1 MDQKNSMDTYNDSK
15 ILIVALREGD
25 KKAYEFLFRNYY
37 AALCHYAE
45 RYLKDPSLAEDVV
58 AQVFCNLF
66 IKRHELVIRSVEPYL
81 FFSVRNSALNSLRSR
96 KNISEIDEVSDNEMS
111 SLSGLAGNDFSSPM
125 LHREAE
131 KLLEDAINTLPPQCR
146 QVFLLSRNER
156 LSHKEI
162 AQKLGISVNT
172 VETQMSRA
180 IKKLS
185 KLLGGYI
192 KLFFLLIAWF

>member
-1 MDQKNSMDTYNDSK
+1 MSALSALSGNDS
-15 ILIVALREGD
+15 A
-25 KKAYEFLFRNYY
+25 
-37 AALCHYAE
+37 
-45 RYLKDPSLAEDVV
+45 
-58 AQVFCNLF
+58 
-66 IKRHELVIRSVEPYL
+66 
-81 FFSVRNSALNSLRSR
+81 
-96 KNISEIDEVSDNEMS
+96 
-111 SLSGLAGNDFSSPM
+111 SPI

-146 QVFLLSRNER
+146 EIFLLSRNER

-162 AQKLGISVNT
+162 ARKLGISVNT

-192 KLFFLLIAWF
+192 RLFFLLIAWF

>member
-1 MDQKNSMDTYNDSK
+1 MKYIEKFDDHK
-15 ILIVALREGD
+15 ILIAGLKEGD
-25 KKAYEFLFRNYY
+25 KKAYEFLFREYY

-45 RYLKDPSLAEDVV
+45 RYLKDQSLAEDVV

-66 IKRHELVIRSVEPYL
+66 IKRKELVIQSIQPYL
-81 FFSVRNSALNSLRSR
+81 FFSVRNSALNQLRSR
-96 KNISEIDEVSDNEMS
+96 KNKTEIEESSELHVLTGYD
-111 SLSGLAGNDFSSPM
+111 LKANDFISPI

-131 KLLEDAINTLPPQCR
+131 KLLDDAINTLPPQCKEI
-146 QVFLLSRNER
+146 FLLSRNER

-162 AQKLGISVNT
+162 AIKMGISVNT

-192 KLFFLLIAWF
+192 KLFFLLITLF

>member
-1 MDQKNSMDTYNDSK
+1 MDLINDNK
-15 ILIVALREGD
+15 RLIAGLKDGD
-25 KKAYEFLFRNYY
+25 KRAYEFLFREYY

-45 RYLKDPSLAEDVV
+45 RFLKDQSLAEDVV

-66 IKRHELVIRSVEPYL
+66 VKRKELVIQSIQPYL
-81 FFSVRNSALNSLRSR
+81 FFSVRNSALNQLRSQ
-96 KNISEIDEVSDNEMS
+96 KNKTEIEESSELHVLTGYD
-111 SLSGLAGNDFSSPM
+111 LKANDFISPI

-131 KLLEDAINTLPPQCR
+131 KLLDDAINTLPPQCKEI
-146 QVFLLSRNER
+146 FLLSRNER

-162 AQKLGISVNT
+162 ALKIGISVNT

-192 KLFFLLIAWF
+192 KLFFLLIALF

>member
-1 MDQKNSMDTYNDSK
+1 MDKYNDSK
-15 ILIVALREGD
+15 ILIADLREGD

-45 RYLKDPSLAEDVV
+45 RYIKDQSLAEDVV

-66 IKRHELVIRSVEPYL
+66 IKRQELVIQSIEPYL

-96 KNISEIDEVSDNEMS
+96 KNISETDKTSDYEMLP
-111 SLSGLAGNDFSSPM
+111 LSGLAGNDFSNPM

-131 KLLEDAINTLPPQCR
+131 KLLEDAINTLPPKCR
-146 QVFLLSRNER
+146 EIFLLSRNER

-162 AQKLGISVNT
+162 AKKLGISVNT

-185 KLLGGYI
+185 KLLGDYI
-192 KLFFLLIAWF
+192 RLFSLLIAWF

>member
-1 MDQKNSMDTYNDSK
+1 MDKYNDSK
-15 ILIVALREGD
+15 ILIADLREGD
-25 KKAYEFLFRNYY
+25 KKAYEFLFRKYY

-45 RYLKDPSLAEDVV
+45 RYIKDPSLAEDVV

-66 IKRHELVIRSVEPYL
+66 IKRQELVIQVIEPYL

-96 KNISEIDEVSDNEMS
+96 KNISENDNVTHYEIS
-111 SLSGLAGNDFSSPM
+111 PLSGMAGNDFSNPM

-131 KLLEDAINTLPPQCR
+131 KLLEDAINTLPAQCR
-146 QVFLLSRNER
+146 EVFLLSRNER
-156 LSHKEI
+156 LSHKQI
-162 AQKLGISVNT
+162 ASKLGISVNT

-192 KLFFLLIAWF
+192 RLFFLLIACF

>member
-1 MDQKNSMDTYNDSK
+1 MDKYNESK
-15 ILIVALREGD
+15 ILIADLREGD

-45 RYLKDPSLAEDVV
+45 RYIKDQSLAEDVV

-66 IKRHELVIRSVEPYL
+66 IKRQELVIQSIEPYL

-96 KNISEIDEVSDNEMS
+96 KNISETDKTSDYEMLP
-111 SLSGLAGNDFSSPM
+111 LSGLAGNDFSNPM

-131 KLLEDAINTLPPQCR
+131 KLLEDAINTLPPKCR
-146 QVFLLSRNER
+146 EIFLLSRNER

-162 AQKLGISVNT
+162 AKKLGISVNT

-185 KLLGGYI
+185 KLLGDYI
-192 KLFFLLIAWF
+192 RLFSLLIAWF

>member
-1 MDQKNSMDTYNDSK
+1 MDKYNDSK
-15 ILIVALREGD
+15 ILIADLREGD

-45 RYLKDPSLAEDVV
+45 RYIKDQSLAEDVV

-66 IKRHELVIRSVEPYL
+66 IKRQELVIQSIEPYL

-96 KNISEIDEVSDNEMS
+96 KNISETDKTSDYEMLP
-111 SLSGLAGNDFSSPM
+111 LSGLAGNDFSNPM

-131 KLLEDAINTLPPQCR
+131 KLLEDAINTLPPKCR
-146 QVFLLSRNER
+146 EIFLLSRNER

-162 AQKLGISVNT
+162 AKKLGISVNT

-185 KLLGGYI
+185 KLLGDYI
-192 KLFFLLIAWF
+192 RLFPLLIAWF